1 MLCIF
6 SCDSLYRNQD
16 SKQFEFENSL
26 QKKISQLDGQG
37 EAELLFM
44 STNMVVHKS
53 INDLRLF
60 IVAKSSE
67 NELIIVSILEA
78 LYDSLSALLRVPI
91 EKQAVL
97 ENLDLTLLIIDEI
110 IDNGLILETDAN
122 TIASRVAM
130 VEEGTDHTLAEQTIS
145 QAFATAREQYRNFL
159 R

>member
-1 MLCIF
+1 
-6 SCDSLYRNQD
+6 
-16 SKQFEFENSL
+16 L

>member
-1 MLCIF
+1 
-6 SCDSLYRNQD
+6 
-16 SKQFEFENSL
+16 
-26 QKKISQLDGQG
+26 
-37 EAELLFM
+37 
-44 STNMVVHKS
+44 MVVHKS

-145 QAFATAREQYRNFL
+145 KAFATAREQYRNFL

>member
-1 MLCIF
+1 VLCIF